1 MNQAVLADTGP
12 LYALTDPSDQYHARS
27 RTELT
32 AIETRNFTVAVS
44 YATLCE
50 TYTLIQRRLGA
61 AYARQWLDE
70 MLDGALLLNPEAAD
84 YSQAA
89 AQLTRFPDHPI
100 TLVDAVTGVLSR
112 RLEIPVWTFD
122 RHFATMRTKLWR

>member
-1 MNQAVLADTGP
+1 MADTGP

-27 RTELT
+27 RAEFA
-32 AIETRNFTVAVS
+32 AIEARNFTVAVS

-50 TYTLIQRRLGA
+50 TQTLVLRRLGG

-70 MLDGALLLNPEAAD
+70 VFDSALLINPEAAD
-84 YSQAA
+84 YSQSA

-100 TLVDAVTGVLSR
+100 TLVDAVTAVLSR
-112 RLEIPVWTFD
+112 RLEIPLWTFD
-122 RHFATMRTKLWR
+122 RHFVTMRTKLWR

>member
-1 MNQAVLADTGP
+1 MLADTGP
-12 LYALTDPSDQYHARS
+12 LYALTDASDQYHARS

-32 AIETRNFTVAVS
+32 AIETRELTVAVS

-50 TYTLIQRRLGA
+50 THTLVLRRLGG

-100 TLVDAVTGVLSR
+100 TLVDAVTAALSR

>member
-1 MNQAVLADTGP
+1 MIE
-12 LYALTDPSDQYHARS
+12 ARN
-27 RTELT
+27 
-32 AIETRNFTVAVS
+32 ATVAVS

-50 TYTLIQRRLGA
+50 TYTLVLRRLGG

-89 AQLTRFPDHPI
+89 AQLTRFSDHPI
-100 TLVDAVTGVLSR
+100 TLVDAVTRSLSR

-122 RHFATMRTKLWR
+122 RHFTTMRTMLWR